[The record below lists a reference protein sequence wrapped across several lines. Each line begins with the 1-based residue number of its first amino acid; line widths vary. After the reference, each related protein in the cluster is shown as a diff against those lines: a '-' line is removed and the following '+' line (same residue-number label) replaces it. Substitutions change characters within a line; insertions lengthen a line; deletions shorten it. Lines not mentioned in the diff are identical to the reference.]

1 MEAESKRLPS
11 ETEARL
17 LASLHST
24 SPISGFTH
32 NFYRYPAQ
40 MSPEFAR
47 EVITQ
52 YSDPGDTVLD
62 PFMGG
67 GTTVVEALAHGRRS
81 IGVDL
86 NPLAT
91 FVATAKTTPLSSR
104 DATTISLWAASAPV
118 PDQLYELLD
127 ATSLDPRAKNLPPSL
142 IPVFDCLL
150 RHVSD
155 LPFPR
160 QRRFARCALLRL
172 GQGAVDCRSEV
183 PDPYQMRGQL
193 QEIVRGMIAGLDRLV
208 QSANIN
214 GIDKRRMTGSRS
226 VLLRSSVGLEES
238 LDLRV
243 TERPRLV
250 LTSPPYPAVHVLY
263 NRWQVHG
270 RRETPAPYW
279 LIGAPDGRGASYFTL
294 GSRTAFGLDNYF
306 RSLVAIFRS
315 VRAVIDP
322 DALVA
327 QLVSFSDAER
337 QLPMF
342 LGAMAEAGYREA
354 TPTAVSRAERWR
366 TVPNRNWYYRVD
378 ATRGSA
384 RELLLFHRPTLGAIH
399 AR

>member
-1 MEAESKRLPS
+1 MEAESTILPS

-32 NFYRYPAQ
+32 NFYRYPAR
-40 MSPEFAR
+40 MSPDFAR

-52 YSDPGDTVLD
+52 FSNPGDTILD

-67 GTTVVEALAHGRRS
+67 GTTVVEALAHGRRG

-86 NPLAT
+86 NPLAA
-91 FVATAKTTPLSSR
+91 FVATAKTTPMSSR
-104 DATTISLWAASAPV
+104 DAATIALWAASAPV
-118 PDQLYELLD
+118 LDLLHEVRD
-127 ATSLDPRAKNLPPSL
+127 EFPIDPRAKNLPPSL
-142 IPVFDCLL
+142 IPVFDYLL
-150 RHVSD
+150 RYVYE
-155 LPFPR
+155 LPYPR
-160 QRRFARCALLRL
+160 QRQFARCALLRL
-172 GQGAVDCRSEV
+172 GQRAVDCKSELPDRS
-183 PDPYQMRGQL
+183 QMRGEL
-193 QEIVRGMIAGLDRLV
+193 LEIVQDMITGLDRLV
-208 QSANIN
+208 QSAKAY
-214 GIDKRRMTGSRS
+214 GVEKRRMTGYRS
-226 VLLRSSVGLEES
+226 VLLRSSIGLEES
-238 LDLRV
+238 LDLGV
-243 TERPRLV
+243 TGRARLV

-263 NRWQVHG
+263 NRWQVQG

-279 LIGAPDGRGASYFTL
+279 LIGAPDGRGASFFTL

-306 RSLVAIFRS
+306 RSLVAVFRS

-342 LGAMAEAGYREA
+342 LGAMEEAGYREA
-354 TPTAVSRAERWR
+354 APTAASRAERWR
-366 TVPNRNWYYRVD
+366 TVPNRNWYHRVD

-384 RELLLFHRPTLGAIH
+384 RELLLFHRPSLE
-399 AR
+399 R